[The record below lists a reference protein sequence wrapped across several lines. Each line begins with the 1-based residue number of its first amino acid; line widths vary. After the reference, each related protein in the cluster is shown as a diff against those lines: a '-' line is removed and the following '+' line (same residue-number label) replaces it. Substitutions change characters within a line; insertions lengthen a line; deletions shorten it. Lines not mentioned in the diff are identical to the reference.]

1 MNRLWVRLAIAFFV
15 AGLINMYAF
24 EKLNAELLYNIDE
37 IRDSSVDD
45 LQRADGLHTEIEAY
59 YETQDSWRGLEA
71 YLTENQVRLEYEIF
85 WGVDSL
91 GIAIYDL
98 DDALIYNSFQATPD
112 ILDTLDIVH
121 EEPLIIDGKTQG
133 YLLILDGLTLE
144 TDPYYDDYASRAY
157 TSSIG
162 LELGIW
168 IVTALLSAVSISYLL
183 TRPLNKLANE
193 VRLFD
198 MNSLSKRVPER
209 GSLEI
214 KWVAKAFNEMATA
227 LEHAETLRR
236 NMVADVAHEL
246 RTPLSLVQGNLRAI
260 LDGVYELNYQEI
272 LRVYDQTRLLAR
284 LVNDLHE
291 LAQAEAKD
299 LKLNRETV
307 VLDTV
312 IQDTVGAF
320 QPLAE
325 DHHIQ
330 LEVEIG
336 EQLPALQLD
345 RERITQVLHNLL
357 GNALR
362 HTPSGGHIKIMAGV
376 DNRQQLEIIVED
388 NGEGIPAEHLPYI
401 FNRFYKADK
410 SRERAK
416 GGTGLG
422 LAITRAIVE
431 AHGGSIRALN
441 ATEGAKFVVNLP
453 A

>member
-1 MNRLWVRLAIAFFV
+1 MNRLWIRLAIAFFV

-24 EKLNAELLYNIDE
+24 EELNAEFLYNIDE
-37 IRDSSVDD
+37 IRDGSVED
-45 LQRADGLHTEIEAY
+45 LQRSDGLRNEITDY
-59 YETQDSWRGLEA
+59 YATNQTWDGLED
-71 YLTENQVRLEYEIF
+71 YLVESRVRLDYEIF

-91 GIAIYDL
+91 CVAIYDF
-98 DDALIYNSFQATPD
+98 DDALLYNTFHAPSD
-112 ILDTLDIVH
+112 ILDELYIVH
-121 EEPLIIDGKTQG
+121 EEPLIIDGETQG
-133 YLLILDGLTLE
+133 YILLLDGLSLAP
-144 TDPYYDDYASRAY
+144 DSYYDDYAVDIY
-157 TSSIG
+157 NSSIR
-162 LELGIW
+162 LEVGIW
-168 IVTALLSAVSISYLL
+168 VVTAFLISLIISYLL
-183 TRPLNKLANE
+183 THPLNKLANE
-193 VRLFD
+193 VRTFD
-198 MNSLSKRVPER
+198 MNSLNKRVPER
-209 GSLEI
+209 GSLEV
-214 KWVAKAFNEMATA
+214 KWVAKAFNEMAAA

-246 RTPLSLVQGNLRAI
+246 RTPLSLIQGNLRAI

-307 VLDTV
+307 VLDAV

-336 EQLPALQLD
+336 EKLPALQLD

-376 DNRQQLEIIVED
+376 DNRHQLELIVED

-431 AHGGSIRALN
+431 AHGGSIHALN
-441 ATEGAKFVVNLP
+441 VTEGAKFVVNLP